1 MLVHSVHV
9 PTVAPARTTSGCL
22 QEAFVSHAIADFFR
36 KMFASV
42 FIIISLFFI
51 IIICIVLCQ
60 NKVFSFLNRS
70 SL

>member
-36 KMFASV
+36 KMFV
-42 FIIISLFFI
+42 VVIIISLFFI